1 MDSAVAI
8 PFNEGNLLKP
18 VRVTPKTPSR
28 DAVRKQLSIIL
39 RSRGLL
45 HAVRVVRFLKFVVEE
60 TLAGRSSQLCEY
72 TGSELLVPQC
82 RNRVHSRCP
91 PRWNVARQ

>member
-28 DAVRKQLSIIL
+28 DAV